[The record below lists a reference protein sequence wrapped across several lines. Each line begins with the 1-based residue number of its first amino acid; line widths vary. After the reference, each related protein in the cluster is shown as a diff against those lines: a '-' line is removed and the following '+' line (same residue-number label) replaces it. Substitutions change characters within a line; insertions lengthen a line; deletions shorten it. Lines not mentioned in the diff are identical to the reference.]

1 MGDYDDTK
9 YDDIPFPRYKWVVYL
24 EMKPIA
30 INIEADTAEE
40 AMEIANDYD
49 LMGRKGVSLDDIPD
63 LFPVS
68 AKITGVTEE
77 FANIMDKIKTRR

>member
-1 MGDYDDTK
+1 MFEDEEQK
-9 YDDIPFPRYKWVVYL
+9 YDIPFPRYKWVVYL

-30 INIEADTAEE
+30 INIEADTAKE

-49 LMGRKGVSLDDIPD
+49 LMGRKGITLNDIPD

-68 AKITGVTEE
+68 ANITGVTEE
-77 FANIMDKIKTRR
+77 FANIMDEVKTRK